1 MDLLARL
8 EALLTRSANLPLTD
22 KKVVN
27 EREALG
33 IVQMIRAAL
42 PAELKEAHRLRQE
55 AERLHGQAHDE
66 ARRIVMEAQDTAR
79 QLVDASTI
87 AKAGEQRSQDLLAR
101 TERDAQAIREGADAY
116 ARQVLADLEDRV
128 IRILEAIRKGRELLK
143 EASKYD

>member
-42 PAELKEAHRLRQE
+42 PAELQEAHRLRQE
-55 AERLHGQAHDE
+55 AERLHRQAHDE
-66 ARRIVMEAQDTAR
+66 ARRIVMAAQDTTR
-79 QLVDASTI
+79 QLVDASAI
-87 AKAGEQRSQDLLAR
+87 AKAAEQRSQDLLAR
-101 TERDAQAIREGADAY
+101 TERDAQAIQEGADAY
-116 ARQVLADLEDRV
+116 AGQVLADLEDRV

-143 EASKYD
+143 EASK